1 MKKTDIHL
9 HLTFKQH
16 PKTEHMFVSSAEH
29 MLPHLRELSIEK
41 GILMSSGEGNSAVPF
56 GSNDECR
63 QIAEAFPG
71 IYFWMCN
78 LDDVPENIFERLE
91 TYKNQGAV
99 GIGELMINRSI
110 DDPMIQEIFAAAETL
125 SLPIL
130 FHMSPEVGYEY
141 GIVDNAGLPLLEE
154 SLKKY
159 PNLKFIGHS
168 QPFWHEISGDASGD
182 LSSRM
187 EWGKGEVA
195 PGGRLSYL
203 FDTYPNLYGDLS
215 ANSGGFAIMRDETF
229 GLSFLEKYCDRLM
242 FATDMVN
249 VDMEFPLGK
258 WLEEMYQC
266 GKLKE
271 EVYRKIAYQNAES
284 LFGLH

>member
-9 HLTFKQH
+9 HLTFEQH

-110 DDPMIQEIFAAAETL
+110 DDPMIQEIFAAAERL
-125 SLPIL
+125 SLPVL

-141 GIVDNAGLPLLEE
+141 GIVDDAGLPLLEE

-168 QPFWHEISGDASGD
+168 Q
-182 LSSRM
+182 
-187 EWGKGEVA
+187 
-195 PGGRLSYL
+195 
-203 FDTYPNLYGDLS
+203 
-215 ANSGGFAIMRDETF
+215 
-229 GLSFLEKYCDRLM
+229 
-242 FATDMVN
+242 
-249 VDMEFPLGK
+249 
-258 WLEEMYQC
+258 
-266 GKLKE
+266 
-271 EVYRKIAYQNAES
+271 
-284 LFGLH
+284 